1 MQAIAQ
7 AENGLGLVMGD
18 HGFHT
23 RQRIARIIE
32 GQRAMAL
39 LRKEGA
45 FFEMQVGEDEER
57 FGGPIEHGSRIEL

>member
-1 MQAIAQ
+1 
-7 AENGLGLVMGD
+7 
-18 HGFHT
+18 
-23 RQRIARIIE
+23 
-32 GQRAMAL
+32 MAL